1 MLRMH
6 ERTLPQTLWDSK
18 AVLTT
23 AVLLSVLLAFV
34 LSRAVTPVYGAE
46 SILFVSVPAS
56 KQTFDTVQASQSLA
70 RSFADVLESPV
81 FADRVARRLASVTAQ
96 RELAAAFAN
105 PSRKPPPKIPGS
117 DLRKRTTIEP
127 LPETQLLKIESEAA
141 AARLA
146 KDTADTYAVVFKEYA
161 AQTPSLKAEVTIA
174 VPAALPA
181 DPIRPRPALYTALA
195 GLLGFG
201 IASTLVWLLDRKS
214 PRGLDERARLRA
226 FPPSR

>member
-18 AVLTT
+18 AVLTA

-117 DLRKRTTIEP
+117 DLRTTIEP
-127 LPETQLLKIESEAA
+127 LPETQLLKIQSEAA
-141 AARLA
+141 AALLA

-201 IASTLVWLLDRKS
+201 IASTLVWLLDRK
-214 PRGLDERARLRA
+214 
-226 FPPSR
+226 

>member
-18 AVLTT
+18 AVLTA

-81 FADRVARRLASVTAQ
+81 FADRVARRLASVAAQ

-117 DLRKRTTIEP
+117 DLRTTIEP
-127 LPETQLLKIESEAA
+127 LPETQLLKIQSEAA

-214 PRGLDERARLRA
+214 PRGLDERARLGVA
-226 FPPSR
+226 

>member
-1 MLRMH
+1 MH

-18 AVLTT
+18 AVLTA

-81 FADRVARRLASVTAQ
+81 FADRVARRLASVSAQ

-117 DLRKRTTIEP
+117 DLRTTIEP
-127 LPETQLLKIESEAA
+127 LPETQLLKIQSEAA

-214 PRGLDERARLRA
+214 PRGLDERARLGVA
-226 FPPSR
+226 

>member
-18 AVLTT
+18 AVLTA

-81 FADRVARRLASVTAQ
+81 FADRVARRLASVSAQ

-117 DLRKRTTIEP
+117 DLRTTIEP
-127 LPETQLLKIESEAA
+127 LPETQLLKIQSEAA

-214 PRGLDERARLRA
+214 PRGLAERARLGLA
-226 FPPSR
+226 

>member
-1 MLRMH
+1 MH

-18 AVLTT
+18 AVLTA

-81 FADRVARRLASVTAQ
+81 FADRVARRLASVAAQ

-117 DLRKRTTIEP
+117 DLRTTIEP
-127 LPETQLLKIESEAA
+127 LPETQLLKIQSEAA

-214 PRGLDERARLRA
+214 PRGLDERARLGVA
-226 FPPSR
+226 

>member
-18 AVLTT
+18 AVLTA

-81 FADRVARRLASVTAQ
+81 FADRVARRLASVSAQ

-117 DLRKRTTIEP
+117 DLRTTIEP
-127 LPETQLLKIESEAA
+127 LPETQLLKIQSEAA

-214 PRGLDERARLRA
+214 PRGLDERARLGVA
-226 FPPSR
+226 